1 MEDKVH
7 SAKQNI
13 VHVFLF
19 TSNSHTLFRK
29 HSDPTNRQKTDDRLH
44 LHVDVALRRHRHGD
58 DVLLLRDVG
67 VHRHAVFLPPD
78 VFLHHDD
85 VFLRRRRRGGSR
97 DVNALK
103 WIMRVENCLLFV
115 VRGYNAEGQKY
126 FVKNSVYW
134 PKKTVFKT

>member
-67 VHRHAVFLPPD
+67 VRRHAVFL
-78 VFLHHDD
+78 HHGG
-85 VFLRRRRRGGSR
+85 VFLRLRRRGGSR
-97 DVNALK
+97 YVNALK
-103 WIMRVENCLLFV
+103 R
-115 VRGYNAEGQKY
+115 
-126 FVKNSVYW
+126 
-134 PKKTVFKT
+134 